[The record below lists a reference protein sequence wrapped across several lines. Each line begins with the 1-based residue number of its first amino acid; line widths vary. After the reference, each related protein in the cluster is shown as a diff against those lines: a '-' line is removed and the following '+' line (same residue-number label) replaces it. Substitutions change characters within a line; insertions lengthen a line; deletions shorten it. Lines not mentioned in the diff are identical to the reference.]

1 MLHTTGPLEMS
12 LKWKVLDFLGGVI
25 SYPLTCECL
34 TNMDRV
40 VAISCSPGPISIM
53 LSMPWTNWCL
63 VERKGDQGPYKWNY
77 GIGLACSYTSEVRQW
92 ICIAGLASCKQR
104 ASDDSEKKAFARSI
118 AVYHALGD
126 VNFLMQNNH
135 NWNNNWNWNQHLI
148 KLPIIHCQSPGS
160 IFCVGQNDKL
170 NGMWWESIGL
180 SYHNN
185 PHIGKETNVR
195 MLPVAENCPSKLCIW
210 NREITARWVRAHWA
224 HCEMVLRQN
233 SIDRL
238 TSLSPCSCC

>member
-1 MLHTTGPLEMS
+1 M
-12 LKWKVLDFLGGVI
+12 
-25 SYPLTCECL
+25 
-34 TNMDRV
+34 
-40 VAISCSPGPISIM
+40 
-53 LSMPWTNWCL
+53 WCL

-185 PHIGKETNVR
+185 PDTGKETNVR

-210 NREITARWVRAHWA
+210 NQGNNCKMSQGPPGPLWDGPETKLHWSFDFPKPLLWLLDHSGA
-224 HCEMVLRQN
+224 LVTRN
-233 SIDRL
+233 
-238 TSLSPCSCC
+238 